1 VRAPSRIAIRLLL
14 FNILLVFLPAAGFF
28 YLDVYE
34 KQLLIVQERAMVQQ
48 GRLLAAA
55 LSSQGDLDAAHAE
68 GLLRRLEQRTD
79 SRLRIFGRGGELL
92 ADSARLGPRRIEA
105 ASSTRYPSTR
115 ETRDNFLYRFGAF
128 LYRLAERLSPGPLP
142 EPESDS
148 SPTPA
153 LPNREVRAALAGR
166 YGAGLRATR
175 GGEQP
180 SLTLFSAI
188 PVRSG
193 GVRGGGVRGP
203 VVGAVLVSQSTVRI
217 LRALQEVRLDIFKVF
232 LGSVAVAAV
241 LSLLVSTT
249 IARPLRQLR
258 DEANALLDRRGRLLG
273 RFRGSPKP
281 DEIGDLARAL
291 EQLTT
296 RLEENQHALEAF
308 AADVSHELK
317 NPLASIRSATELLAE
332 VDDPEDRQRFL
343 ALVQREVARMERLL
357 TAVREMTEIDA
368 RLEAEAPAAVD
379 LAALLPEVVENLRRR
394 ADNRVRI
401 NLQALPS
408 HPALVRAT
416 PERLAQVF
424 ENILD
429 NALGFSPEA
438 GEIALTLEANDG
450 TVNVRVDDQGPGI
463 PETNLDRIFDRFF
476 TYRPGEPN
484 ARNGHTGLGLAIVKA
499 IVEGYGGTIQA
510 ANRPGGGA
518 SFEVRLPTAPT

>member
-34 KQLLIVQERAMVQQ
+34 KQLLTVQERAMVQQ

-55 LSSQGDLDAAHAE
+55 LSGSGDLDAAHAE
-68 GLLRRLEQRTD
+68 GLLRRLEQRTE
-79 SRLRIFGRGGELL
+79 SRLRIFGRSGELL
-92 ADSARLGPRRIEA
+92 ADSARLGPRQAEA
-105 ASSTRYPSTR
+105 ESSSRYPSSR
-115 ETRDNFLYRFGAF
+115 KTRDNLLYRVGAF
-128 LYRLAERLSPGPLP
+128 LYRLGERLSPGPM
-142 EPESDS
+142 PESDS
-148 SPTPA
+148 DRSPTPA
-153 LPNREVRAALAGR
+153 LPNPEVRAALAGR
-166 YGAGLRATR
+166 YGAGLRPTP
-175 GGEQP
+175 GGQQP
-180 SLTLFSAI
+180 SLTLYSAI
-188 PVRSG
+188 PVR
-193 GVRGGGVRGP
+193 GGGQ

-232 LGSVAVAAV
+232 LGSVAVAVV

-258 DEANALLDRRGRLLG
+258 DEANDLLDRRGRLRG
-273 RFRGSPKP
+273 RFRGSQKP

-291 EQLTT
+291 ERLTA
-296 RLEENQHALEAF
+296 RLEENQQALEAF

-332 VDDPEDRQRFL
+332 VDDPEDRHRFL
-343 ALVQREVARMERLL
+343 TLAQREVSRLERLL
-357 TAVREMTEIDA
+357 TALREITEIDA
-368 RLEAEAPAAVD
+368 RREPEAQAPVD
-379 LAALLPEVVENLRRR
+379 LAVLLPEVVESLSRR

-401 NLQALPS
+401 NLQALPGP
-408 HPALVRAT
+408 PALVRAT
-416 PERLAQVF
+416 PERLVQVF

-438 GEIALTLEANDG
+438 GQIALTLATEDG
-450 TVNVRVDDQGPGI
+450 AVKVRIEDQGPGI
-463 PETNLDRIFDRFF
+463 PETHLDRIFDRFF
-476 TYRPGEPN
+476 SYRPGEPHS
-484 ARNGHTGLGLAIVKA
+484 RNGHTGLGLAIVKA

-518 SFEVRLPTAPT
+518 TFEVRLPATPN